1 MPQTFT
7 TLSYGPAGN
16 QFALDSLGE
25 ITVASQSSKF
35 TPDKLGQKETR
46 QVHFFIQVFQ
56 QSFDENYSLISQAR
70 DALQDEN
77 QVLTWTT
84 PATVLS
90 NGSTVPGTVILNRP
104 VNVISHDLPEDSNSW
119 GTYKVRFS
127 VVVEFEVDVT
137 DTTVHMAA
145 TFLRTGASGG
155 PTSLGQIW
163 TFKPSYRATKYSEMR
178 NIRERAAGTVVVTGE
193 IFVGLADVMTSP
205 VTDNRRA
212 TLEAAVAALDAQ
224 VNGRDGVLAYG
235 LVNGPQF
242 FNQLVRVVDFDANIN
257 QALNGITYSFTA
269 DWTEFPNEA
278 TYCAADIR
286 VDRQEDRETG
296 EKSIRLTGN
305 IGAPSPT
312 VANAKLTLL
321 MQTVIANAI
330 QSDGDQGWNTLVPR
344 VFSTTPRY
352 INSDDTQTLPSGAA
366 KPANPMGTVDAN
378 GFSQSTS
385 VFIGMDIN
393 IEWRKKS
400 ANLVSWKLSIDTT
413 DDAST
418 GMQRISYTGSVVAS
432 GASANAAYA
441 AASAQAAILGDNKY
455 PFRLTS
461 KLVRHDRFIDAE
473 TPTPASFNPIVGLP
487 AAAGYTGSGLQEF
500 VECTF
505 SYEYRMQGQRIYMEY
520 TAAVNTPAFGE
531 NSIRI
536 TGFVVGGGANPQGA
550 LAGAQAAYL
559 ANVRN
564 NYNTN
569 LILDEDVSDST
580 DLIQG
585 TALAPL
591 GDSTSILFARLSFSL
606 SVWTPK
612 PTGSFAVQYMMK
624 VDLDYV
630 KLTRSTSLEGTF
642 FGAQSDIIAAET
654 YAANN
659 VLDTWLTAA
668 PSIVPAGAVKLND
681 SRSQNHDYLSTK
693 DFQMALKFS
702 MNIVSVLPVTGG
714 MSAILQCALD
724 EKLAYSGNRNVEFK
738 TPDGPSVIQPV
749 GIKCGNRTVS
759 GSVTAATET
768 AGRAWIRTQVYSGSQ
783 AFLQLFP
790 SSASNAGG
798 PPPASR
804 YQDPPEISA
813 RFVFLP
819 LTSGVART
827 AAPNAQF
834 VELSF
839 SFSEMLPSFGF
850 NP

>member
-16 QFALDSLGE
+16 QFPLDSLGE

-77 QVLTWTT
+77 QLLTWTT

-90 NGSTVPGTVILNRP
+90 NGNTIPGTVILNRP
-104 VNVISHDLPEDSNSW
+104 VNIISHDLPEDSNSW
-119 GTYKVRFS
+119 GTFKGKFS

-137 DTTVHMAA
+137 DPTVHMAA
-145 TFLRTGASGG
+145 TFLRTGGPGG
-155 PTSLGQIW
+155 PVSLGQIW
-163 TFKPSYRATKYSEMR
+163 TFKPSYRATKYSELR

-193 IFVGLADVMTSP
+193 IFVGLADV
-205 VTDNRRA
+205 VTNPFTDTRRA
-212 TLEAAVAALDAQ
+212 TLEASVAALSAQ
-224 VNGRDGVLAYG
+224 VKGRDGQLVYG
-235 LVNGPQF
+235 LANGPQF

-278 TYCAADIR
+278 AYCAADIR
-286 VDRQEDRETG
+286 VDRQEDRESG
-296 EKSIRLTGN
+296 EKFIRLTGN

-330 QSDGDQGWNTLVPR
+330 QSDGDQGWSTLAPR
-344 VFSTTPRY
+344 TFTTNPRY
-352 INSDDTQTLPSGAA
+352 INSDDTQALPSGAA
-366 KPANPMGTVDAN
+366 KPANPMGTIDAN
-378 GFSQSTS
+378 GFSQSAS
-385 VFIGMDIN
+385 VFIGIDIN

-400 ANLVSWKLSIDTT
+400 ANLLSWKLSIDTT
-413 DDAST
+413 DDAGT
-418 GMQRISYTGSVVAS
+418 GMQRISYSGSVVAS
-432 GASANAAYA
+432 GATANAAYA

-461 KLVRHDRFIDAE
+461 KLVRHDRYTEAE
-473 TPTPASFNPIVGLP
+473 TPTPASFNPTVGLP
-487 AAAGYTGSGLQEF
+487 AAPGYTGTGLWEN

-505 SYEYRMQGQRIYMEY
+505 SYEYRVQGQRIYMEY
-520 TAAVNTPAFGE
+520 TAVVNSPAFGE
-531 NSIRI
+531 NSVRI
-536 TGFVVGGGANPQGA
+536 SGFAVGGGANAG
-550 LAGAQAAYL
+550 GAQAAAQAAYV

-564 NYNTN
+564 NYSTN
-569 LILDEDVSDST
+569 LILDEEISDST

-585 TALAPL
+585 TAIAPL
-591 GDSTSILFARLSFSL
+591 GDATSTLFARLSFSL
-606 SVWTPK
+606 SIWTPK
-612 PTGSFAVQYMMK
+612 PTGTFAVQYMMR

-630 KLTRSTSLEGTF
+630 KLTKSVSLDGTF
-642 FGAQSDIIAAET
+642 FGSQSDIIAAENHT
-654 YAANN
+654 AGNT
-659 VLDTWLTAA
+659 LDNWLTAA

-681 SRSQNHDYLSTK
+681 SRSQNHDYLSTQ

-702 MNIVSVLPVTGG
+702 MNFVSVLPVTGG

-724 EKLAYSGNRNVEFK
+724 EKIAYSGTRNVEFK
-738 TPDGPSVIQPV
+738 TPDGPSVIQAV
-749 GIKCGNRTVS
+749 GIKCGSRTVS
-759 GSVTAATET
+759 GTVTAATET
-768 AGRAWIRTQVYSGSQ
+768 AGRAWIKAQVYTGSQ

-790 SSASNAGG
+790 SSTNNAGVAA
-798 PPPASR
+798 PAAR
-804 YQDPPEISA
+804 YQDPPEISS

-819 LTSGVART
+819 LTTGVART
-827 AAPNAQF
+827 SAPNVQL

-839 SFSEMLPSFGF
+839 SFSEMLPSYSYAG
-850 NP
+850 